1 MGTFRRHGPRGLW
14 PLSVFLC
21 ALLFLTAPV
30 IAAAHERV
38 LIFAAASTAPA
49 IEPLARKFSD
59 AEGGKADAQA
69 VFAASGTLAR
79 QIANGAPADLF
90 VSADTRW
97 IETLARSGHIDRRQV
112 VKLMRNCLVLVQPR
126 DAPHPLTLSQ
136 DLPDALGDGR
146 LLLAD
151 PALAPLGAYS
161 KAALQSLGL
170 WEPLQSRLAYQPNAR
185 AVLALAARGEAPAIV
200 YRSGATKSPDLRI
213 AAALPE
219 TTPIVYFLAP
229 LNGRNRPAAQR
240 LLTYLQSDDARI
252 AYRRAGFIAVDT
264 PCPS

>member
-1 MGTFRRHGPRGLW
+1 MGTLRRRGIYALA
-14 PLSVFLC
+14 
-21 ALLFLTAPV
+21 ALLLLTEPA

-49 IEPLARKFSD
+49 IEALAGKFSD
-59 AEGGKADAQA
+59 AEVGKADAQA

-79 QIANGAPADLF
+79 QIANGAPAGLF
-90 VSADTRW
+90 LSADTRW
-97 IETLARSGHIDRRQV
+97 IETLAQSGHIDRGRV

-170 WEPLQSRLAYQPNAR
+170 WEPLQTRLAYQPNAR
-185 AVLALAARGEAPAIV
+185 AVLALASRGEAPAIV

-219 TTPIVYFLAP
+219 TAPIVYFLAP
-229 LNGRNRPAAQR
+229 VNGRNGPAARR
-240 LLTYLQSDDARI
+240 LLTYLQSDDART
-252 AYRRAGFIAVDT
+252 AYRSAGFIAVDT